1 MAAANQTSNLLKVN
15 QFSKDL
21 AMKSKDIAE
30 LLASEGIE
38 YKTQRALDSNEFAI
52 LFDKLTRDN
61 QINGIEDYLD

>member
-1 MAAANQTSNLLKVN
+1 
-15 QFSKDL
+15 
-21 AMKSKDIAE
+21 MKSKDIAE

-61 QINGIEDYLD
+61 QINGIEDYTPF